1 MTFCNFCSLYF
12 LISTVMNYVFEL
24 TLVRSSSFYVFVFAG
39 EWLDLGEHDYR
50 FFGSQ
55 LLELK
60 HVAID
65 LSQGRSSEK
74 TRSGVMKGRLGALR
88 GFTAA
93 CADSS
98 TTPKNP
104 IVELIDSD
112 DDVFDKIAGVGRVTR
127 SAAAKGLSPLA
138 GIVARRAG
146 GARKDP
152 ALDSGNVLS
161 TKRVPRAPIK
171 FCSPMQQLHPHKL
184 PHLEKARKLYNLLLS
199 DEWREKYAE

>member
-1 MTFCNFCSLYF
+1 MYLNLRF
-12 LISTVMNYVFEL
+12 
-24 TLVRSSSFYVFVFAG
+24 VRSSSFFSG

-50 FFGSQ
+50 IFGSQ
-55 LLELK
+55 FSELER
-60 HVAID
+60 VAID
-65 LSQGRSSEK
+65 LSQGRSPEK

-88 GFTAA
+88 SSTAA
-93 CADSS
+93 CAESP

-138 GIVARRAG
+138 GIVAHRAG

-152 ALDSGNVLS
+152 TLDSGNVVS
-161 TKRVPRAPIK
+161 TKHAPRAPIK
-171 FCSPMQQLHPHKL
+171 FCSPVQQLHPHKF
-184 PHLEKARKLYNLLLS
+184 PHLDKARRLYNLLLS